1 MLKAILCN
9 KSVPR
14 VEIDWRAREARLRL
28 EQIER
33 LLMPRAA
40 VTDAWVGRVFCL
52 LGFVRPGE
60 GSRTLLTRRPL
71 NDRRPRMPQIIDQGW
86 LPTAL

>member
-1 MLKAILCN
+1 MWKAILCN

-33 LLMPRAA
+33 LLMPRAS
-40 VTDAWVGRVFCL
+40 VTASWLGRAFCL
-52 LGFVRPGE
+52 FGFARPSE
-60 GSRTLLTRRPL
+60 GAQTRRPL